1 MKNLDKLSEN
11 YQHGLTVRKL
21 SSDFVQ
27 FLKEENEKKSFYENI
42 CFFAGS
48 IIKFDPGEEKTKELQ
63 QKLDFSNMKIK
74 AADVYSAFVLM
85 IIFTIFVNSIATI
98 TFILLGYTFG
108 ETFKYI
114 FVTSL
119 IGISISYYILVYP
132 SIYAKKLRVE
142 ASSEIVQTILYISI
156 GLKNVPNLESAVAFA
171 AFNLEG
177 PMGKDLRKILWDVYI
192 GKYSKI
198 EDALDD
204 FSNKWKFE
212 NREFSQALDL
222 LKTSVTEIYDRDK
235 IIERAISLI
244 LQSNMERMNQYA
256 RELKN
261 PITMINALGILL
273 PVITLILFP
282 ILGIIMPFLISP
294 YTLIFIYNIILPLT
308 VYFLMKNTLDKR
320 PYSFHTVN
328 IKNHPEASDFGY
340 LSLKLKDKKIQ
351 IPILPFCILILVFL
365 SFNAIIGIINIDKDT
380 SISTRV
386 LYGLQIFWAIS
397 ISTIIFTMVS
407 SNKNKKIKKEIEEIE
422 SEFAEAIYILGSTIR
437 SGQPLEASL
446 RKANEK
452 LKDQKIRSF
461 FEKIINTMNT
471 MGVTLK
477 EAIFN
482 KDFGVIKYYP
492 SKTIKNTM
500 KIVVESSSKGLNTA
514 ASTLTAISQYMK
526 NVHDVDEHLKQ
537 FLEDVTSSMSLI
549 SSFLVP
555 LAAGVVVGLG
565 AIIMKILIFVASLF
579 NQLPI
584 DQQEIPIIGTKIEA
598 IMPIEVLIIIVGIYM
613 IELIISINIFRIQIE
628 KGNDLTEIGYSIGT
642 NLISASLIFTITIL
656 IIHFGLGSIID
667 FTISV

>member
-204 FSNKWKFE
+204 FSNKWK
-212 NREFSQALDL
+212 
-222 LKTSVTEIYDRDK
+222 
-235 IIERAISLI
+235 
-244 LQSNMERMNQYA
+244 
-256 RELKN
+256 
-261 PITMINALGILL
+261 
-273 PVITLILFP
+273 
-282 ILGIIMPFLISP
+282 
-294 YTLIFIYNIILPLT
+294 
-308 VYFLMKNTLDKR
+308 
-320 PYSFHTVN
+320 
-328 IKNHPEASDFGY
+328 
-340 LSLKLKDKKIQ
+340 
-351 IPILPFCILILVFL
+351 
-365 SFNAIIGIINIDKDT
+365 
-380 SISTRV
+380 
-386 LYGLQIFWAIS
+386 
-397 ISTIIFTMVS
+397 
-407 SNKNKKIKKEIEEIE
+407 
-422 SEFAEAIYILGSTIR
+422 
-437 SGQPLEASL
+437 
-446 RKANEK
+446 
-452 LKDQKIRSF
+452 
-461 FEKIINTMNT
+461 
-471 MGVTLK
+471 
-477 EAIFN
+477 
-482 KDFGVIKYYP
+482 
-492 SKTIKNTM
+492 
-500 KIVVESSSKGLNTA
+500 
-514 ASTLTAISQYMK
+514 
-526 NVHDVDEHLKQ
+526 
-537 FLEDVTSSMSLI
+537 
-549 SSFLVP
+549 
-555 LAAGVVVGLG
+555 
-565 AIIMKILIFVASLF
+565 
-579 NQLPI
+579 
-584 DQQEIPIIGTKIEA
+584 
-598 IMPIEVLIIIVGIYM
+598 
-613 IELIISINIFRIQIE
+613 
-628 KGNDLTEIGYSIGT
+628 
-642 NLISASLIFTITIL
+642 
-656 IIHFGLGSIID
+656 
-667 FTISV
+667 

>member
-192 GKYSKI
+192 GKYSRI

-340 LSLKLKDKKIQ
+340 LSLKLKNKKIQ

-365 SFNAIIGIINIDKDT
+365 SFNAIIGMINIDKDT

-446 RKANEK
+446 RKTNER
-452 LKDQKIRSF
+452 LKDQKIHSF

-482 KDFGVIKYYP
+482 KDFGVIKHYP

-628 KGNDLTEIGYSIGT
+628 KGNDLTEIGYSIG
-642 NLISASLIFTITIL
+642 
-656 IIHFGLGSIID
+656 
-667 FTISV
+667 

>member
-1 MKNLDKLSEN
+1 
-11 YQHGLTVRKL
+11 
-21 SSDFVQ
+21 
-27 FLKEENEKKSFYENI
+27 
-42 CFFAGS
+42 
-48 IIKFDPGEEKTKELQ
+48 
-63 QKLDFSNMKIK
+63 
-74 AADVYSAFVLM
+74 
-85 IIFTIFVNSIATI
+85 
-98 TFILLGYTFG
+98 
-108 ETFKYI
+108 
-114 FVTSL
+114 
-119 IGISISYYILVYP
+119 
-132 SIYAKKLRVE
+132 
-142 ASSEIVQTILYISI
+142 
-156 GLKNVPNLESAVAFA
+156 
-171 AFNLEG
+171 
-177 PMGKDLRKILWDVYI
+177 
-192 GKYSKI
+192 
-198 EDALDD
+198 
-204 FSNKWKFE
+204 WKFE